1 MGYWG
6 YPRYVSV
13 AEKRTKAA
21 KKLKQLRKKMPAIQ
35 PIVIAG
41 RTLAHTWWGKSWNL
55 NLERYADYS
64 NRIGRG
70 RSYVRHGAVLDLQVS
85 PAQVKSLV
93 QGSRAKPYTVSIQIK
108 GIQKKIWQNMKAAC
122 AGNLDSLP
130 ELLAGSFPKELSNI
144 FMAQGRGLFPSPKE
158 IQFDCSCP
166 DWAYMCKHVAATL
179 YGIGARLD
187 DDPSLFFKLRKVKID
202 DLIQQAV
209 KVQSYKLLKRAEK
222 TSAPKIAEA
231 DLSEMFG
238 IDMEETIEFDLKKS
252 PSMKAAAKKTSRN
265 AAKRTKT
272 KATKR
277 KPRAKTLPKKK
288 QSRTVSAKPEL
299 KKPAEQTKAK
309 AVKRKSALKAVSK
322 KKTVRIPSKK
332 TAKQVEP
339 KKKLPNLT
347 ATEQILKVIKR
358 SRKGITVATI
368 KQKTG
373 LDDNKIR
380 NTIFQAF
387 RKGTIERVSRGIYR
401 GAKQRD

>member
-6 YPRYVSV
+6 YPRYVTV
-13 AEKRTKAA
+13 AEKRAKAA
-21 KKLKQLRKKMPAIQ
+21 KKLKQLKKKNPAIQ
-35 PIVIAG
+35 PIVIEG

-70 RSYVRHGAVLDLQVS
+70 RSYVRHGAVLDLQIS
-85 PAQVKSLV
+85 PAQVRSLV
-93 QGSRAKPYTVSIQIK
+93 QGSRAKPYSVIIQIK
-108 GIQKKIWQNMKAAC
+108 GIPKKIWQNMKAAC
-122 AGNLDSLP
+122 AGKLDSLP
-130 ELLAGSFPKELSNI
+130 ELLAGSFPKDLSDI

-187 DDPSLFFKLRKVKID
+187 DDPSLFFELRKVKID

-222 TSAPKIAEA
+222 TSAPKIAES

-252 PSMKAAAKKTSRN
+252 PSKKAAAIKASRN
-265 AAKRTKT
+265 AIKRTKI
-272 KATKR
+272 KAAKR
-277 KPRAKTLPKKK
+277 KPKAKTLPKKK
-288 QSRTVSAKPEL
+288 QSPTVSSKSEL
-299 KKPAEQTKAK
+299 
-309 AVKRKSALKAVSK
+309 
-322 KKTVRIPSKK
+322 KK
-332 TAKQVEP
+332 TAKQTKAKTVKRKSEPKAALKKKTARMPSKKTTKQVEA
-339 KKKLPNLT
+339 KKKLPSLT
-347 ATEQILKVIKR
+347 ATEQILKVINR

-373 LDDNKIR
+373 LDDKKIR

-387 RKGTIERVSRGIYR
+387 RKGIIKRVGRGIYR
-401 GAKQRD
+401 GA

>member
-1 MGYWG
+1 MAYWG
-6 YPRYVSV
+6 YPRYVTV
-13 AEKRTKAA
+13 AEKRAKAA
-21 KKLKQLRKKMPAIQ
+21 QKLKQLRKKMPAIQ
-35 PIVIAG
+35 PVIIAG
-41 RTLAHTWWGKSWNL
+41 RALAHTWWGKSWNL

-70 RSYVRHGAVLDLQVS
+70 RSYVRHGAVLDLQIS

-93 QGSRAKPYTVSIQIK
+93 QGSRSKPYSVAIQIK
-108 GIQKKIWQNMKAAC
+108 GIPKKIWQNMKAAC
-122 AGNLDSLP
+122 AGKLDSLP
-130 ELLAGSFPKELSNI
+130 ELLDGSFPKDLNDI

-202 DLIQQAV
+202 DLVQQAV

-222 TSAPKIAEA
+222 ASAPKIAEA
-231 DLSEMFG
+231 DLSQMFS
-238 IDMEETIEFDLKKS
+238 IDMEETVEFDLKKP
-252 PSMKAAAKKTSRN
+252 PSKKAAAKKVSRN
-265 AAKRTKT
+265 AAKRTKI
-272 KATKR
+272 KVTKR

-288 QSRTVSAKPEL
+288 QSPTVSPKSELEKTAK
-299 KKPAEQTKAK
+299 QTKAK
-309 AVKRKSALKAVSK
+309 AVKRKSAPKAVLK
-322 KKTVRIPSKK
+322 KKTARMPSKK
-332 TAKQVEP
+332 TTKQVEA
-339 KKKLPNLT
+339 KKKPPVLT

-358 SRKGITVATI
+358 SRKGITVVTI

-373 LDDNKIR
+373 LDDKKIR

-387 RKGTIERVSRGIYR
+387 RNGTIERVSRGIYR
-401 GAKQRD
+401 GAKRRS